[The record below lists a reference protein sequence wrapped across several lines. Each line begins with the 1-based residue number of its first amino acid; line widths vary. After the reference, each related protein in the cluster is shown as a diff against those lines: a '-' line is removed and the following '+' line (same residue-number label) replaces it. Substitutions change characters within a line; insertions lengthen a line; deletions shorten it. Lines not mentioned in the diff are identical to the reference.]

1 MKCGARDESLA
12 RQRWYQNADELS
24 SMEIL
29 PSIRS
34 FILVPS
40 LCCIVK
46 THRTDHAKYDQ
57 FDHSNAM
64 PFVCALRGFHVYN
77 KLTKT
82 YSTHA
87 ERNLKKKKRKWKN
100 KKTKQ
105 DKLLLV
111 CLEFSLYFIYNPSAF
126 VIARTAPNSFSW
138 YIFISRD

>member
-1 MKCGARDESLA
+1 MRCKRRESCAPALISKCRWAKQYGNFAVHPFLYSCSLSLLY
-12 RQRWYQNADELS
+12 RQDAPDRS
-24 SMEIL
+24 SE
-29 PSIRS
+29 
-34 FILVPS
+34 
-40 LCCIVK
+40 
-46 THRTDHAKYDQ
+46 YDQ

-87 ERNLKKKKRKWKN
+87 ERNLKKKKRKWK
-100 KKTKQ
+100 KKQKTKKQ

-138 YIFISRD
+138 YIFISRG